1 MADPFAALNKSCLK
15 VFGVAVSYQQSTAAP
30 FAVNAIPLKD
40 SDEEQHV
47 GGLYT
52 RLFLD
57 MADFTTP
64 PDHGDVV
71 TIDGQAYTVFEP
83 KADAMGGVTL
93 SLRAVA

>member
-1 MADPFAALNKSCLK
+1 MAALNKSC
-15 VFGVAVSYQQSTAAP
+15 VGTFGKAVTYQRGTAAP
-30 FAVNAIPLKD
+30 FSVKAIPMKD
-40 SDEEQHV
+40 TDEEQHV

-57 MADFTTP
+57 MADFATP

-71 TIDGQAYTVFEP
+71 IIGGAQYTVFEP
-83 KADAMGGVTL
+83 TADAMGGVTL

>member
-1 MADPFAALNKSCLK
+1 MADPFAALNRAC
-15 VFGVAVSYQQSTAAP
+15 VNAFGTPVSYQQGAAEP
-30 FAVNAIPLKD
+30 FSVRAIPMKD

-52 RLFLD
+52 RMFLN
-57 MADFTTP
+57 MADLPMP